1 MAAMGG
7 FGPLPDLRVRP
18 NRPWME
24 FVLPIYTLA
33 LFLFYF
39 WPGVLAPL
47 VGETLSHN
55 ILWWSLWIVVG
66 AFGGI
71 LSLSALVLGMT
82 LLYAPMYLVG
92 HATRILDP
100 QAYVDQREV
109 RFYLGSF
116 LILCGLIAL
125 AVFDP
130 RAALASF
137 ILLAGFAPVVWR
149 LLV

>member
-1 MAAMGG
+1 MSG

-33 LFLFYF
+33 LFLFYYR
-39 WPGVLAPL
+39 PGVLAPL
-47 VGETLSHN
+47 LGETLPHN
-55 ILWWSLWIVVG
+55 ILWWSLWIVIG

-71 LSLSALVLGMT
+71 LSLSALVLAMT
-82 LLYAPMYLVG
+82 LLYAPIYLVG
-92 HATRILDP
+92 RATRILDP
-100 QAYVDQREV
+100 HAYVDQHEV

-130 RAALASF
+130 RAALGSF
-137 ILLAGFAPVVWR
+137 ILLAGFTQLVWR
-149 LLV
+149 VLV